1 MFSFPNKVNDT
12 TGPHGKFGPASS
24 MVQGWFISLVCFK
37 DARKWTGSTF
47 LWQESKSNWYAPY
60 QMFEI
65 EVFSPMWW
73 SIVWNL
79 TWQFR
84 ASWPAICDPD
94 RCQLP
99 SLNPLPA
106 DTLWR
111 NVVYLNP
118 IFIQLDILENT
129 IWPLFNK
136 QCFSAFKSMSIKANL
151 H

>member
-1 MFSFPNKVNDT
+1 MGQWHLEVF
-12 TGPHGKFGPASS
+12 
-24 MVQGWFISLVCFK
+24 
-37 DARKWTGSTF
+37 
-47 LWQESKSNWYAPY
+47 WQESKSNWYAPY

-129 IWPLFNK
+129 IWPLLNK
-136 QCFSAFKSMSIKANL
+136 QWFLAFKSIFLLHWWSNNNL
-151 H
+151 TFHFHIFLFPFFMDFFERK